1 LPSSYDRTGNLSI
14 ERKEGRVDTVRPD
27 LGLSQARVLD
37 YRCQIAFAGTTLAF
51 EYPGSGLAH
60 KVLDAAGRRAV
71 RGCDVLDEA
80 ELAAGAQDAPHFGH
94 YLGWIADSA

>member
-1 LPSSYDRTGNLSI
+1 LPSSYGRTGNLSI

-27 LGLSQARVLD
+27 LGLSEARALD
-37 YRCQIAFAGTTLAF
+37 YRCQIAFAGTAF
-51 EYPGSGLAH
+51 EFPGPGLPH

-71 RGCDVLDEA
+71 GGCGVLDEA
-80 ELAAGAQDAPHFGH
+80 ELAAWAQDAPHFGH